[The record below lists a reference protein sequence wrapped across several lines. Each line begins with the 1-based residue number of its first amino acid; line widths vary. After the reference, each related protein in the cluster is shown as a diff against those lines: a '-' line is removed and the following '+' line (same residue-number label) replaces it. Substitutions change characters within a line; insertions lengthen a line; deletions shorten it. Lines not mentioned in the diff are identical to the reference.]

1 MTTGREGRVR
11 CYEHTPE
18 SLQGNAESSSVRIMT
33 AYDDQNACA
42 KILGGEIPCY
52 RVYETRARWLFWTSC
67 PPARSY
73 AGDTESGCARHSRC
87 ALSTRT
93 AAQRTWPDSL
103 PT

>member
-1 MTTGREGRVR
+1 
-11 CYEHTPE
+11 
-18 SLQGNAESSSVRIMT
+18 MT
-33 AYDDQNACA
+33 AYDDQNPARRSFAA
-42 KILGGEIPCY
+42 KS
-52 RVYETRARWLFWTSC
+52 RATASMKTRTRWLGWTSC